1 MKKARGRGGEEDE
14 EKITLEMLRGVAKD
28 IRVEVDDELLKD
40 MVLEA
45 NKGSG
50 VSKGV
55 GKGEFEE
62 VMRRAGIWR

>member
-1 MKKARGRGGEEDE
+1 MKKSRRRGAEEEE
-14 EKITLEMLRGVAKD
+14 EKITLEMLRGIAKD
-28 IRVEVDDELLKD
+28 IRVEVDDELLMD
-40 MVLEA
+40 LILEA
-45 NKGSG
+45 NRGCG

>member
-1 MKKARGRGGEEDE
+1 MKKSRRRGAEEEE
-14 EKITLEMLRGVAKD
+14 EKITLEMLRGIAKD

-40 MVLEA
+40 MILEA
-45 NKGSG
+45 NRGSG